1 MKRKLSY
8 LLSLMLIIS
17 LASYGIIKL
26 KGSNKQYEEEGLTV
40 VTSFY
45 PMYIAALNIADGIEG
60 VNVINLTENQTG
72 CVHDYQLTTKDMR
85 TLSGA
90 EVVILNGAEMEEF
103 LEEIIAQHEELKVI
117 DSSQGMEFLTGT
129 SHNHF
134 GESHIEGEESETE
147 HSEEDSHIHEEEH
160 VEEYLDD
167 HSQEN
172 LEEHLDDHSQE
183 DLEEHVHNHSNING
197 HVWLNLERYK
207 QQIQA
212 ITEGLC
218 RYDEQHATMYQKNAS
233 RYLEK
238 VEKLKLEMDELKA
251 LSKGV
256 EVIIFHDSFAYL
268 AEELGMEVVHAV
280 DTDGETA
287 LSAGEIAEVIEEIK
301 LHDIKYLFT
310 EAQFEHTI
318 ADRIEAETGA
328 TVYVLDSLVTGIKDK
343 DSYLKGMKQN
353 IDILKK
359 AMQSPS

>member
-8 LLSLMLIIS
+8 LLSVMLVIS

-26 KGSNKQYEEEGLTV
+26 KGNNKQTVEEGLTV

-45 PMYIAALNIADGIEG
+45 PMYIAALNIADGIDG

-103 LEEIIAQHEELKVI
+103 LEDIISQHEELKVI

-134 GESHIEGEESETE
+134 GESHTEGEESETE
-147 HSEEDSHIHEEEH
+147 HSEEHLEE
-160 VEEYLDD
+160 
-167 HSQEN
+167 HSQE
-172 LEEHLDDHSQE
+172 SS
-183 DLEEHVHNHSNING
+183 EEHVHTHSNING
-197 HVWLNLERYK
+197 HVWLNLDRYK
-207 QQIQA
+207 TQIQT

-218 RYDEQHATMYQKNAS
+218 KYDEVHATMYQKNAN

-238 VEKLKLEMDELKA
+238 IEKLKTEMDSLKA
-251 LSKGV
+251 VSKGV

-268 AEELGMEVVHAV
+268 AEELEMEVVHAV

-328 TVYVLDSLVTGIKDK
+328 TVYVLDSLVSGDREK

-353 IDILKK
+353 MKILKEAFEK
-359 AMQSPS
+359 